1 MRAAIAA
8 LKPVRDLRPQALPIR
23 ALAMSGTAIAAGLP
37 CGMWREHTKK
47 FSPQWFLAVH
57 AAIPFVAMLRKAVL
71 MPKWA
76 ILLTLIGSSES
87 PWLAAVAV
95 AAACW
100 KGASWLGGSSAGW
113 VEIDAPAMCRVIGRY
128 ALHGCHA
135 AIPPFSSLPPMPPLT
150 HHAPSPAPPSA
161 VAGQSVGARMERQRM
176 QQLAARRQPALTASP
191 AASKGSSRV
200 AAGAAP
206 RNDCVMP
213 GLEAGCRQCL
223 KAAESAISWTLAP
236 VVVQ

>member
-76 ILLTLIGSSES
+76 ILLTLIGS
-87 PWLAAVAV
+87 
-95 AAACW
+95 
-100 KGASWLGGSSAGW
+100 
-113 VEIDAPAMCRVIGRY
+113 I
-128 ALHGCHA
+128 
-135 AIPPFSSLPPMPPLT
+135 
-150 HHAPSPAPPSA
+150 
-161 VAGQSVGARMERQRM
+161 AGQSVGARMERQRM